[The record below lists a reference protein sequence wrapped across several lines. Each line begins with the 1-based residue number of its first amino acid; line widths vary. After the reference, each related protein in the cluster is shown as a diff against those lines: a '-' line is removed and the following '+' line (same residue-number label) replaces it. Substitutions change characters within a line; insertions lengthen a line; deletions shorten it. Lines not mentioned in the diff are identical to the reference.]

1 MSFHRTLFFFSTESS
16 ANEGIDPF
24 AIDNTKYIR

>member
-1 MSFHRTLFFFSTESS
+1 MSFHRTLFFVSTESS
-16 ANEGIDPF
+16 TNKGIDPF